1 MIARTIEL
9 RQKDRRAILQI
20 AREVL
25 PDDAELWVYGS
36 RVKGTA
42 HDASDLDLVIKTP
55 AEAPPLSSEQLTHFR
70 EALRD
75 SSLPILVDVFDW
87 RLMPEGFRE
96 RIATYHVKL
105 A

>member
-25 PDDAELWVYGS
+25 PDDAELWAYGS

-55 AEAPPLSSEQLTHFR
+55 AEAPLSSEQLTHFR

-75 SSLPILVDVFDW
+75 SNLPIFVDVFDW
-87 RLMPEGFRE
+87 RLMLEGFRE